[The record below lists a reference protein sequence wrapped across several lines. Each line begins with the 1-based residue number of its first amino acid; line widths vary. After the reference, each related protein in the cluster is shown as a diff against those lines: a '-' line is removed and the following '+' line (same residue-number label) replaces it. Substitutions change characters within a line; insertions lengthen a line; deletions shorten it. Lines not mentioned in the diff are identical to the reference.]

1 MKQLVLK
8 ITSLCFA
15 LTLFTF
21 SALTVSAEDG
31 AAAGDT
37 LTLNDEATV
46 KTGDTVTYSLYL
58 GDTVEPIV
66 GFELRLFYDS
76 EYLEYQKGSLKF
88 EKFDVVVYNEDIEG
102 KIPMNSTSLTNLPLF
117 DKKSQF
123 LSADFKVKKGGKANI
138 SYFFTE
144 LYGEN
149 MTYLKSFT
157 FTYGLT
163 VGDKAVVTDG
173 VPLVNT
179 DDETLQNN
187 QGDFINYAD
196 GMGENSPNQGSHE
209 EVRGSLAPYVQ
220 TEIVEVTRSVSG
232 SGTNS
237 GGLPGSV
244 LFILIAAPILIAAVV
259 AAVVIVNKK
268 NKNGGE
274 NEPANSSETEN
285 SVENDE

>member
-15 LTLFTF
+15 LTLLTF

-31 AAAGDT
+31 AKES
-37 LTLNDEATV
+37 LTINDEATV
-46 KTGDTVTYSLYL
+46 NVGDTVTYSLYL

-76 EYLEYQKGSLKF
+76 EFLEYQKGSLKF
-88 EKFDVVVYNEDIEG
+88 EKFDVVVYNEDIVG

-123 LSADFKVKKGGKANI
+123 LSADFKVTKAGKANI

-149 MTYLKSFT
+149 MTYLKNFT
-157 FTYGLT
+157 FTYGIT
-163 VGDKAVVTDG
+163 VGDKAIVTDG

-179 DDETLQNN
+179 DEDTLNNN

-196 GMGENSPNQGSHE
+196 GMGENSPNQAGHD
-209 EVRGSLAPYVQ
+209 VVGGTLAPYMQ

-232 SGTNS
+232 SEGS
-237 GGLPGSV
+237 SGGGLPGSMI
-244 LFILIAAPILIAAVV
+244 FILIAAPLLIAAVV

-268 NKNGGE
+268 NKKDGFIEAEINSEQKNSGE
-274 NEPANSSETEN
+274 NEE
-285 SVENDE
+285 

>member
-1 MKQLVLK
+1 MKQIVLK

-15 LTLFTF
+15 LTLLTF
-21 SALTVSAEDG
+21 SAFTVSAEDG
-31 AAAGDT
+31 AKAEGS

-46 KTGDTVTYSLYL
+46 NVGDTVTYSLYL

-76 EYLEYQKGSLKF
+76 DYLEYQKGSLKF

-117 DKKSQF
+117 DKKAQF
-123 LSADFKVKKGGKANI
+123 LSADFKVTKAGKANI

-149 MTYLKSFT
+149 MTYLKNFT

-163 VGDKAVVTDG
+163 VGDKAIVTDG
-173 VPLVNT
+173 TPLVNT
-179 DDETLQNN
+179 DEDTLNNN

-196 GMGENSPNQGSHE
+196 GMGENSPNQSAHE
-209 EVRGSLAPYVQ
+209 SVAGNLKPYVQ
-220 TEIVEVTRSVSG
+220 TEIVDVTRTVSG
-232 SGTNS
+232 SESS
-237 GGLPGSV
+237 GSGLPGSV
-244 LFILIAAPILIAAVV
+244 IFVLIAAPLLIAAVV
-259 AAVVIVNKK
+259 AAVVIDNKK

-274 NEPANSSETEN
+274 TEAEESVETQD